1 MAQGGLGALLG
12 SIVGAFSA
20 GPASGTIEALS
31 GKALETLLGP
41 SLDEAKQYAEAY
53 IETPKNHDL
62 ERSLRFAALLACLHL
77 ILEQKRLEEAEAAME
92 RGKPRDTFC
101 ERARKW
107 VHGQLRTLGEVQDGA
122 HQARISAYQKSLNTA
137 LASQPDLRD
146 ATRAAEARKI
156 AEEEMWRELVDALPD
171 QQFPTDFEA
180 RFLGKTGHGWFG
192 FFIIFLREAL
202 KNQDNARHAFFI
214 GGLSDLQNAVTRI
227 EEVQMRLEGGQ
238 TRLES
243 KVDKLP
249 SAQDNADAVVG
260 EFKKHKLDSGKQ
272 RPTLLLVIPC
282 AFLALLL
289 VALNQF
295 GGNGSPAIVT
305 TGPVSITYG
314 QDAATAARQHEEVIA
329 AISREKGVPLPL
341 LQVALRPLGPDNISA
356 QEVPS
361 EIERRVAELLEL
373 REKVREPIQGPPAV
387 QHAREEAQRLIDS
400 GKLAEAGAKFGE
412 ARAMVRRGREASKGI
427 EARLAAEEAM
437 TARANFQLKDAAALW
452 AEAAE
457 LMAGE
462 PALYLQYRRDQAV
475 SLQQQGSFY
484 NDKAALLAAVNV
496 LENASMSVPRAAAP
510 MTWDALH
517 HNRGLALVMLA
528 NREGST
534 ERLEQAIGAFRKAL
548 EGRNSDFDDDGWAWT
563 QNQLGMALLSLGA
576 ETSSAVNLTE
586 AVHVFSALLSSWQRE
601 KTPRGW
607 AMTQFHLGHALQA
620 LGWQEVGT
628 ARLEDAVTAY
638 RAALEE
644 FTRDRAP
651 HDWAMTQNGLGNAL
665 RALGERETTTARLE
679 EAVTAYRA
687 ALEEWTRNSAPI
699 NWAMTQVNLGY
710 ALQALG
716 TQEAGTARLEEAVSA
731 FRAALEER
739 TRNRAPANWAMT
751 QITLGQALFAL
762 GSREAS
768 AARLEEAVTAYR
780 AALEEWTRNGAPL
793 NWAETHIDIG
803 NALTALSMLG
813 EGRARLEEAATAYRA
828 ALEGLS
834 LELVP
839 LEWAKTQ
846 ERLGE
851 VLLRLGARK
860 ESMARLEEA
869 ATAYRAALEEISLK
883 RGPLNWATTQVGLG
897 RVLLLLGALEEGTA
911 RLEDAITAHRAAL
924 EELTRDRAPKA
935 WARTQNDLGN
945 ALSALGAREEGTAR
959 LKEAVTA
966 YHAALEVLTRA
977 PEPRRWASI
986 QFSLADCLA
995 TLAERSTSPTMADAI
1010 THMQNAVDGFQ
1021 QVGDKH
1027 WSSFAEKRLA
1037 ELKARQK

>member
-1 MAQGGLGALLG
+1 MAKGLSGALLNAALSFSG
-12 SIVGAFSA
+12 ASPAVGAIA
-20 GPASGTIEALS
+20 ALS
-31 GKALETLLGP
+31 GSVVEKLLGP
-41 SLDEAKQYAEAY
+41 ALDEVKQIAEAY
-53 IETPKNHDL
+53 IQSPKNHDL
-62 ERSLRFAALLACLHL
+62 ERSLRFAALLACLNL
-77 ILEQKRLEEAEAAME
+77 IREEIHFSELETLDQRSA
-92 RGKPRDTFC
+92 PRDDFC
-101 ERARKW
+101 PAARKW
-107 VHGQLRTLGEVQDGA
+107 VRGQLSALGEVQDGA
-122 HQARISAYQKSLNTA
+122 HQARISTYQKSLNTA

-192 FFIIFLREAL
+192 YFIIFLREAL

-238 TRLES
+238 TRLEA

-272 RPTLLLVIPC
+272 RPTLLLIITC
-282 AFLALLL
+282 ALLAILL

-341 LQVALRPLGPDNISA
+341 LQVALRPLGPDSISA

-517 HNRGLALVMLA
+517 HNRGLVLVMLA

-576 ETSSAVNLTE
+576 KTSSAVNLTE

-651 HDWAMTQNGLGNAL
+651 HDWAMTQNGLGLAL

-687 ALEEWTRNSAPI
+687 ALEEWTRNRAPA

-793 NWAETHIDIG
+793 NWAETHIDMG

-828 ALEGLS
+828 ALED
-834 LELVP
+834 
-839 LEWAKTQ
+839 
-846 ERLGE
+846 
-851 VLLRLGARK
+851 
-860 ESMARLEEA
+860 
-869 ATAYRAALEEISLK
+869 ISLK

-977 PEPRRWASI
+977 PEPRHWASI

-1010 THMQNAVDGFQ
+1010 THMQNAVDGYQ

-1027 WSSFAEKRLA
+1027 WSSIAEKRLA